1 MSATNPENGTTS
13 YAYGSNNKISQRT
26 DAKGQVTTYTY
37 DGYARLS
44 EVQRYPSGL
53 GGAADPCQQVN
64 YYYDGYNPLEFQL
77 PALCAGAA
85 LGGAVLGRL

>member
-26 DAKGQVTTYTY
+26 DAKGQVATYTY
-37 DGYARLS
+37 DGYAAERGPAL
-44 EVQRYPSGL
+44 PSGL

-64 YYYDGYNPLEFQL
+64 YYYD
-77 PALCAGAA
+77 AII
-85 LGGAVLGRL
+85 R